1 MTNEELKEKIVEII
15 SQTWREPVPCT
26 AERKFESIADALIKE
41 GEE

>member
-1 MTNEELKEKIVEII
+1 MTNEEIKKKIVKII
-15 SQTWREPVPCT
+15 SQTWEEPVPCT